1 MARPYETTLP
11 RLLVRQA
18 EERPGKPAL
27 REKEWGVWQ
36 TVTWRD
42 SLRTTADFAA
52 GLDGLGLGKGDI
64 VILIGDN
71 RPEWIWA
78 ELAIQGLGGM
88 ALGLYQDSP
97 AEEIE
102 YIFDLTGCKL
112 VVAEDQ
118 EQVDKVLSF
127 RDRLPDLAHIVYHDP
142 KGLAAYEKDVPGLR
156 SFKAVRRL
164 GRERRPETSDW
175 FRERVRALKPK
186 DPCLVATTSGT
197 TGRPKLAVLSHLN
210 LLSMA
215 HNLGK
220 HDPKHPTDEFV
231 SFLPL
236 AWMGEQMMAVASA
249 LLFGF
254 CVNFPEEPD
263 TATADSREI
272 GPHFLFSP
280 PRVYESIAAKVAGD
294 IMETTPLKR
303 FLYHRLLPV
312 GYEYVD
318 ALFAGKTPSAW
329 LRLKYFLADQG
340 LFRAL
345 RDRLGFSRMRSATT
359 GGAALGPDIFRFFHA
374 LGVNLKQIYGQTEI
388 AGISCIH
395 KEGEVDFTS
404 VGAPIPGTEVKIS
417 EEGEILSRSSAVFL
431 GYYQNEEA
439 TRETLTEDGW
449 LRSGDA
455 GYFDDNGR
463 LVVID
468 RLKDVM
474 HLNDGTRFS
483 PQFLENKV
491 KFSPFLRESVVLGH
505 GRDYVAAILC
515 IDMAIVGH
523 WAEKRM
529 ITYTTYQDLAA
540 KDEVYALIREEVAKT
555 NADLPEGTRI
565 RRFCLLYKELDPDD
579 GELTRTRKVRRTV
592 VGERYG
598 QLVEALYTDAC
609 ALNLRTE
616 IVYQDGRTR
625 EMCGDIRI
633 EAMEG

>member
-1 MARPYETTLP
+1 MVKPYKTTLP
-11 RLLVRQA
+11 RLLMKQA
-18 EERPGKPAL
+18 DERPDKTAL

-36 TVTWRD
+36 AVTWRETF
-42 SLRTTADFAA
+42 RITAEFAC
-52 GLDGLGLGKGDI
+52 GLKELGLGKGDI

-78 ELAIQGLGGM
+78 ELAIQGLGGI

-102 YIFDLTGCKL
+102 YIFALSECKL

-118 EQVDKVLSF
+118 EQVDKVLSI
-127 RDRLPDLAHIVYHDP
+127 RGNLPSLKHIIYHDP
-142 KGLAAYEKDVPGLR
+142 KGLIAYEKDVDGLMD
-156 SFKAVRRL
+156 FKAVRRI
-164 GRERRPETSDW
+164 GRESHSEPMFHYKQWAAELEPD
-175 FRERVRALKPK
+175 
-186 DPCLVATTSGT
+186 DPTLITTTSGT
-197 TGRPKLAVLSHLN
+197 TGRPKLAMLSHAN

-215 HNLGK
+215 RNLGK
-220 HDPKHPTDEFV
+220 VDPKNADDEFV

-236 AWMGEQMMAVASA
+236 AWIGEQMMAVASA

-254 CVNFPEEPD
+254 CVNFPETPD
-263 TATADSREI
+263 TASANSREI

-280 PRVYESIAAKVAGD
+280 PRVYESIAAKVQGD
-294 IMETTPLKR
+294 IMETSPLKR
-303 FLYHRLLPV
+303 FLYNLFLPI

-318 ALFAGKTPSAW
+318 TLFAGETPSAW
-329 LRLKYFLADQG
+329 LKFKYFIADQG

-404 VGAPIPGTEVKIS
+404 VGAPIPETEVKIT
-417 EEGEILSRSSAVFL
+417 EEGEIISRSPAVFL
-431 GYYQNEEA
+431 GYYKNEEA
-439 TRETLTEDGW
+439 TKETVDEAGW
-449 LRSGDA
+449 LLSGDA

-474 HLNDGTRFS
+474 YLNDGTQFS

-491 KFSPFLRESVVLGH
+491 KFSPFLRESVVLGGDREH
-505 GRDYVAAILC
+505 VTAILC

-523 WAEKRM
+523 WAETQM

-540 KDEVYALIREEVAKT
+540 KDEVYALVKAEIAKT
-555 NADLPEGTRI
+555 NETLPPETQI
-565 RRFCLLYKELDPDD
+565 KRFCLLYKELDADD
-579 GELTRTRKVRRTV
+579 GELTRTRKVRRKIIN
-592 VGERYG
+592 ERYG
-598 QLVEALYTDAC
+598 SLIEALYTDTC
-609 ALNLRTE
+609 AMNLEME
-616 IVYQDGRTR
+616 ITYQDGRVR

-633 EAMEG
+633 QDMEA

>member
-1 MARPYETTLP
+1 MAKPYKTTLP
-11 RLLVRQA
+11 RLLVKQA
-18 EERPGKPAL
+18 EERADKPAL

-36 TVTWRD
+36 TVTWRGN
-42 SLRTTADFAA
+42 LRATAEFAC
-52 GLDGLGLGKGDI
+52 GLHALGLGRDDI

-102 YIFDLTGCKL
+102 YIFSLSECKL

-118 EQVDKVLSF
+118 EQVDKTLSF
-127 RDRLPDLAHIVYHDP
+127 RENLPHLRNIVYHDA
-142 KGLAAYEKDVPGLR
+142 KGLLSYEKDVDGLMD
-156 SFKAVRRL
+156 FKSVRRL
-164 GRERRPETSDW
+164 GREKQSDPVQW
-175 FRERVRALKPK
+175 YKEQVRKLKPE
-186 DPCLVATTSGT
+186 DPALIATTSGT

-215 HNLGK
+215 HNLGQ

-263 TATADSREI
+263 TASADSREI
-272 GPHFLFSP
+272 GPHFIFSP
-280 PRVYESIAAKVAGD
+280 PRVYESIAAKVQGD
-294 IMETTPLKR
+294 IMETSPCKR
-303 FLYHRLLPV
+303 FLYNRFLPI

-318 ALFAGKTPSAW
+318 TLFAGKKPSAW
-329 LRLKYFLADQG
+329 LKLKYFIADQG

-395 KEGEVDFTS
+395 KEGEVDFSS
-404 VGAPIPGTEVKIS
+404 VGAPIPGTEVRIS
-417 EEGEILSRSSAVFL
+417 EEGEILSRSPAVFL
-431 GYYQNEEA
+431 GYYKNEEA

-449 LRSGDA
+449 LLSGDA

-483 PQFLENKV
+483 PQFLENKI
-491 KFSPFLRESVVLGH
+491 KFSPFLRESVVLGN
-505 GRDYVAAILC
+505 GRDSVTAILC
-515 IDMAIVGH
+515 IDMPIVGH
-523 WAEKRM
+523 WAESQM

-540 KDEVYALIREEVAKT
+540 KDEVYALIKGEVAKT
-555 NADLPEGTRI
+555 NETLPPETRI
-565 RRFCLLYKELDPDD
+565 KRFCLLYKELDADD
-579 GELTRTRKVRRTV
+579 GELTRTRKVRRKV
-592 VGERYG
+592 IGERYG
-598 QLVEALYTDAC
+598 QLIETLYTDVC
-609 ALNLRTE
+609 ALNLETE
-616 IVYQDGRTR
+616 ITYQDGRVR

-633 EAMEG
+633 EDMEA